1 MIDNL
6 PPEAGLPLAALLWAI
21 VALPHVARWN
31 RARRAARKETCA
43 SRPTAV

>member
-1 MIDNL
+1 MIDHL
-6 PPEAGLPLAALLWAI
+6 TPEAGLPLAALLWAV

-43 SRPTAV
+43 SLPTSV